1 MNDIV
6 VADKIVVVTIFKSKG
21 PAKQQKK
28 VLISDQDFKQFVEY
42 LEETSK
48 YIRDPIGR
56 FRRTRIIYYML
67 RIMFYTGIR
76 PSDCFSLTKS
86 DI

>member
-6 VADKIVVVTIFKSKG
+6 VADKIVVVTIFKSKE

-56 FRRTRIIYYML
+56 FRKTRIIYML

-76 PSDCFSLTKS
+76 PSDCFALTKS